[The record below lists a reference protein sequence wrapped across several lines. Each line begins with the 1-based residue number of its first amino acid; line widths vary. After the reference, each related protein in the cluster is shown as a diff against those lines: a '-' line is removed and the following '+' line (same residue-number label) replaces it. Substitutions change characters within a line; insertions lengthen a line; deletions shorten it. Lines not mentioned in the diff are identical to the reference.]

1 MVTGAAGLI
10 LMSWA
15 SRAEATEFELA
26 WSAPAGCPSR
36 LEIIEATRAR
46 LREAPSE
53 EPPQVFIHGTVTP
66 ERSGFVISLVL
77 KDNAGHAVGER
88 QVNVEGPS
96 CKAVKGPTALL
107 LAIMIAERPRV
118 APDTA
123 PQEPPSPPPPPEP
136 PAGPAPQRSET
147 TLPAPGRAAP
157 PPSTMP
163 PRVSLG
169 VAGMTSLGLLPNVG
183 LGVAL
188 RATYAPS
195 PLLLFALES
204 SFEAG
209 GVVRAGTGEVGFH
222 LVGGSAAAGIR
233 ALRVGPAEL
242 MLTLA
247 VRAGA
252 ILVQPSGFAVAHSQV
267 GTAAL
272 AGPGVLVRAKLG
284 PRLFVEAWPEI
295 DAVFVRDRF
304 QIHDGETFEI
314 HRPSHFAGRLSL
326 GLGYELR

>member
-1 MVTGAAGLI
+1 M
-10 LMSWA
+10 
-15 SRAEATEFELA
+15 
-26 WSAPAGCPSR
+26 
-36 LEIIEATRAR
+36 
-46 LREAPSE
+46 
-53 EPPQVFIHGTVTP
+53 FIHGTVTP

-77 KDNAGHAVGER
+77 KDNAGHAVGDR

-96 CKAVKGPTALL
+96 CKAVEGPTALL

-123 PQEPPSPPPPPEP
+123 PHEPPSPAPLEP

-147 TLPAPGRAAP
+147 TSPAPGRVAP
-157 PPSTMP
+157 PPSTP

-195 PLLLFALES
+195 PLVLFGLEA

-242 MLTLA
+242 MLTVA
-247 VRAGA
+247 VRGGA
-252 ILVQPSGFAVAHSQV
+252 ILVQPSSFAVAHSQV

-284 PRLFVEAWPEI
+284 PRLFVEA
-295 DAVFVRDRF
+295 
-304 QIHDGETFEI
+304 
-314 HRPSHFAGRLSL
+314 
-326 GLGYELR
+326 